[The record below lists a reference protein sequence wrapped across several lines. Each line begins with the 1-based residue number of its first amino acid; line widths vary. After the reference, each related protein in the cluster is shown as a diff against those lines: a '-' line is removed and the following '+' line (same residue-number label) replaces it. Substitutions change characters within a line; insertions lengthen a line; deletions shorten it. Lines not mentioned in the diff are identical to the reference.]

1 MTDNN
6 NTVGIKLEWILKWCR
21 VDNDNVDDT
30 ESDENVTVF
39 RLVIQAVS
47 VMYQLLFRYVVI
59 IVFFES
65 AYQIRTQIHTSC
77 NGLYNWEQRLL
88 SINIQARND
97 VCQMKIHD
105 DNKDYLSNRDV
116 NTWLHYF
123 VNSNNGEIPEDEL
136 NYQTSKINSTETTS
150 TMKWKILVRQ
160 LGSDMNDEYHEQT
173 IVWKTKVVVQVIM
186 PNDHSKQ
193 DQ

>member
-65 AYQIRTQIHTSC
+65 AYQIRTQIHTSRSGHFPSLLLMTQHPV
-77 NGLYNWEQRLL
+77 GL
-88 SINIQARND
+88 IN
-97 VCQMKIHD
+97 
-105 DNKDYLSNRDV
+105 DN
-116 NTWLHYF
+116 
-123 VNSNNGEIPEDEL
+123 IP
-136 NYQTSKINSTETTS
+136 
-150 TMKWKILVRQ
+150 
-160 LGSDMNDEYHEQT
+160 
-173 IVWKTKVVVQVIM
+173 
-186 PNDHSKQ
+186 
-193 DQ
+193 